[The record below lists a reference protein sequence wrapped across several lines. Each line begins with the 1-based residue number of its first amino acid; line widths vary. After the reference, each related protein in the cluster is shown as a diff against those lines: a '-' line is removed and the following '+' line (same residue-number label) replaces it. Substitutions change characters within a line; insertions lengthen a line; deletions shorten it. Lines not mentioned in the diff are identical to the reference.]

1 MAVRRFCADNFPCLV
16 FLDGITRVQGQIARS
31 RLSLLSCGRPFV
43 YRLGNILLV
52 LWSNC
57 TFIRFYLFG
66 ALDAAPMQVMMS
78 PAGDIED
85 GVCGHTCLVCPWH
98 NYKISITTGEGFYQN
113 LDRNW
118 VSKGKI
124 LQRVHDIEERDDGV
138 YVRFNTFDHEVA
150 SDKYA
155 CDVSMPILGCSELKQ
170 S

>member
-1 MAVRRFCADNFPCLV
+1 
-16 FLDGITRVQGQIARS
+16 
-31 RLSLLSCGRPFV
+31 
-43 YRLGNILLV
+43 
-52 LWSNC
+52 
-57 TFIRFYLFG
+57 
-66 ALDAAPMQVMMS
+66 MQVMMS

-98 NYKISITTGEGFYQN
+98 HYKISITTGEGFYQN
-113 LDRNW
+113 LDRKW

-124 LQRVHDIEERDDGV
+124 LQRVHDVEERDDGV
-138 YVRFNTFDHEVA
+138 YVRFNTFEHEVA